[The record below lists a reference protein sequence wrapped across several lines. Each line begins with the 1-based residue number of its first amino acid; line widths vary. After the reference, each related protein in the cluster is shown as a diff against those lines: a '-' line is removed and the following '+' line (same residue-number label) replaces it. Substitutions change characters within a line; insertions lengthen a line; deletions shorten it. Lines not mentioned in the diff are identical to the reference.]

1 MYNLCIIIHMN
12 LILGSSK
19 FNSLILDSN
28 ILNLELEIET
38 VTQETIKVEGMSC
51 MHCQMRV
58 KKAVEAVEGVQSADV
73 NLQTKQVTVD
83 FEEGKENL
91 EKVKDAVREAGYEPI

>member
-1 MYNLCIIIHMN
+1 M
-12 LILGSSK
+12 
-19 FNSLILDSN
+19 
-28 ILNLELEIET
+28 LEIEHM
-38 VTQETIKVEGMSC
+38 TQETIKVEGMSC

-58 KKAVEAVEGVQSADV
+58 KKAVEAIEGVQRADV

>member
-1 MYNLCIIIHMN
+1 M
-12 LILGSSK
+12 
-19 FNSLILDSN
+19 
-28 ILNLELEIET
+28 
-38 VTQETIKVEGMSC
+38 TQETIKVEGMSC

-58 KKAVEAVEGVQSADV
+58 KKAVEAVEGVQRVDV

-83 FEEGKENL
+83 YEGEKANI